1 MADAE
6 LVLTGEEWVAAMNAN
21 MRPPT
26 PTDVT
31 ITWDGRA
38 INTKEKLLAVLAE
51 IDANQEAGI
60 TGEELERRAGTPW
73 WTHIDWDWDPVGDP
87 RS

>member
-21 MRPPT
+21 TRPPT

-38 INTKEKLLAVLAE
+38 INT
-51 IDANQEAGI
+51 
-60 TGEELERRAGTPW
+60 
-73 WTHIDWDWDPVGDP
+73 
-87 RS
+87 